1 MPYRNQNVRLIS
13 LATAITNIWTKLNTI
28 YSLVVYLSYRKTNVV
43 ETRVIMTRYNTL
55 IVGS

>member
-55 IVGS
+55 IVRS